1 MKAQRVEIIFVAIFR
16 WVFLKRKEN
25 FTYRIWQFSAI
36 CIWSLSQ
43 RLDSICY
50 YLEEILVNFIPV
62 FSVRFASLF
71 VYSVFYAIFFSS
83 SFLLQVQYFFSICYM
98 FYLHF
103 WGTSF
108 SKQRS
113 VNVGERDV
121 GSVSSTHCSNVL
133 FAEFEQV
140 IACCGSITLDYLR
153 FLLFFEWFWLCL
165 CSFQFY

>member
-1 MKAQRVEIIFVAIFR
+1 M
-16 WVFLKRKEN
+16 
-25 FTYRIWQFSAI
+25 RIEFDSSLQFF
-36 CIWSLSQ
+36 SQ

-50 YLEEILVNFIPV
+50 CLEEILVNFIPV
-62 FSVRFASLF
+62 SIGLYSLVIISPLAFSDFSVVRSY
-71 VYSVFYAIFFSS
+71 YS
-83 SFLLQVQYFFSICYM
+83 FSICYM

-140 IACCGSITLDYLR
+140 IACWGSITLDYLG
-153 FLLFFEWFWLCL
+153 FLLFFE
-165 CSFQFY
+165 